1 MNTSIQTAPQTGNT
15 VARHTCTH
23 TRTHTCTRTNSAAAS
38 RQGRTVSVHFG
49 ALTLSAL
56 MTFGTLLSIHTM
68 AASDVPAANLA
79 RAAAVTP
86 QA

>member
-1 MNTSIQTAPQTGNT
+1 MNTSIQTASQTGNT
-15 VARHTCTH
+15 IDRHTCT
-23 TRTHTCTRTNSAAAS
+23 RTNTRTNSAAAP

-56 MTFGTLLSIHTM
+56 MTFGTLVSIHTM